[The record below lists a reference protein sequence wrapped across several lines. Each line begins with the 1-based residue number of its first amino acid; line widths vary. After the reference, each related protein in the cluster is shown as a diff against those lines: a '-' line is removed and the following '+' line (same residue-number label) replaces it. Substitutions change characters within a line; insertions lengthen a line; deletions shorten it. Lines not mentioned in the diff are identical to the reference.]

1 MRRLM
6 TEDEISEL
14 VKKINSEFGSDF
26 NHSDFKFF
34 IKDEKK
40 KGKKIFIYSGGELPQ
55 IPIEWIG
62 LHFGTIQE
70 DGFIPSIEG
79 AQIIGKTATMKILE
93 VSKKETLDI
102 MSGFDICLTE
112 EKPTGCYILKFGE
125 DIPGVGKISG
135 KMIMNIIP
143 KSRRISGQFRFA

>member
-6 TEDEISEL
+6 TDEEISDL
-14 VKKINSEFGSDF
+14 VKKINSEFSSNFDPL
-26 NHSDFKFF
+26 DLKFF
-34 IKDEKK
+34 LKDEKR
-40 KGKKIFIYSGGELPQ
+40 GDKKIFLYSGGELPK

-79 AQIIGKTATMKILE
+79 AQIIGRTAKMKILE
-93 VSKKETLDI
+93 VSKKGTLDI

-112 EKPTGCYILKFGE
+112 EKPTGCYILKFGK
-125 DIPGVGKISG
+125 DILGVGKISG